1 MPQVEAKIV
10 VAQAGN
16 PAPGGY
22 TSGPRDGLVLN
33 ALITLTNLS
42 NAGVTSWQWEIFPA
56 VGLEVGDYGA
66 AGTESASCTLT
77 PPASTGYGDLAVRL
91 TVRGDPL
98 PGGRANVAVAEAILG
113 VRATLAGYEPGI
125 PIPHWLESLRGG
137 KVTLSAA
144 RGVIGRLAE
153 AVRGLKAGG
162 VGGGGSPSGAAGG
175 DLGGTYPNPSV
186 QKLLGNVLDFD
197 GEPLPANC
205 LLITEEVS
213 GQVRIRALPSP
224 ANGIDAHLLVSE
236 SQDPREPPIWLPYFP
251 GEFAAQKFLGTSG
264 TGLLFGSGAVSIA
277 GAAGTQAL
285 TNTNLTTHVVRLTGA
300 ITGNRTVTIPAGNG
314 GRAHLFVNATTGL
327 YTVRLEG
334 PSGGFCYLLPGQSR
348 EVWVDDTGTL
358 RGEALHVLAAEMT
371 ITLAGDAVGDV
382 ARAIATLPAPFLVDR
397 CEQIT
402 LTDTSGGTSKSSVGQ
417 NPAGA
422 SPQYSDLLTQAT
434 TPATS
439 VAPLG
444 KASGDLG
451 SAMATDGSAF
461 FSTSKT
467 IYHNHNVSGST
478 VTAGKVRVFLLAR
491 YLGE

>member
-1 MPQVEAKIV
+1 M
-10 VAQAGN
+10 AQA
-16 PAPGGY
+16 A
-22 TSGPRDGLVLN
+22 SRFCRAEVEDFRPRRR
-33 ALITLTNLS
+33 S
-42 NAGVTSWQWEIFPA
+42 SR
-56 VGLEVGDYGA
+56 
-66 AGTESASCTLT
+66 
-77 PPASTGYGDLAVRL
+77 STHRS
-91 TVRGDPL
+91 
-98 PGGRANVAVAEAILG
+98 GGR
-113 VRATLAGYEPGI
+113 
-125 PIPHWLESLRGG
+125 
-137 KVTLSAA
+137 SA
-144 RGVIGRLAE
+144 
-153 AVRGLKAGG
+153 
-162 VGGGGSPSGAAGG
+162 P
-175 DLGGTYPNPSV
+175 
-186 QKLLGNVLDFD
+186 
-197 GEPLPANC
+197 
-205 LLITEEVS
+205 
-213 GQVRIRALPSP
+213 
-224 ANGIDAHLLVSE
+224 
-236 SQDPREPPIWLPYFP
+236 
-251 GEFAAQKFLGTSG
+251 
-264 TGLLFGSGAVSIA
+264 LFGSGAVSIA

-478 VTAGKVRVFLLAR
+478 VTYPLYVNAAVKAAVPPQINVLATAILVVSLVLLA
-491 YLGE
+491 LGTLYRRKRL